1 MSLFERLNK
10 SSSGGEDF
18 VNQESVSN
26 SGKEWS
32 DAMKDVEP
40 FGANRVQNEVEKGD
54 SETEKQREE
63 FIANETFVIA
73 KKMVK
78 NGEFK
83 NKSRGIRVYPIEEYT
98 REEYVTSRE
107 KYLKNEVSRF
117 ISLCEGDWGEFEKIS
132 SSAKPERAPS
142 FAKMRDGRILE
153 GLLWIGKASESKEFS
168 HEGGTTR
175 MSKFEGVDELDKDGL
190 PYVNWRNPNTID
202 LLLKGIQIFVDGAPR
217 GLERIYDEKV
227 GESDSSLKY
236 SQREGES
243 ERKEDIRKITEAI
256 DSWG

>member
-1 MSLFERLNK
+1 
-10 SSSGGEDF
+10 
-18 VNQESVSN
+18 
-26 SGKEWS
+26 
-32 DAMKDVEP
+32 
-40 FGANRVQNEVEKGD
+40 
-54 SETEKQREE
+54 
-63 FIANETFVIA
+63 
-73 KKMVK
+73 
-78 NGEFK
+78 
-83 NKSRGIRVYPIEEYT
+83 
-98 REEYVTSRE
+98 
-107 KYLKNEVSRF
+107 
-117 ISLCEGDWGEFEKIS
+117 
-132 SSAKPERAPS
+132 
-142 FAKMRDGRILE
+142 MRDGRILE